1 MPSRQHH
8 YVPRFYL
15 KRFSKDPKC
24 INIYNIRRRLS
35 KRNVSLRHQCSKPN
49 FYRDQNIEDALS
61 RMEAQAALACN
72 TLTNQESSDMPKA
85 ILEFIATQHLRTPA
99 QAKVREAMQ
108 RKFLEL
114 TTQSDETSEALRETL
129 GIIAPDLMPVYNLL
143 MLDDVV
149 EAIEDLKFL
158 VLNADVDV
166 FITSDN
172 PVFKYNQYCQGV
184 QNFGTTGA
192 GQTGLQIFLPLS
204 PRHQLV
210 LYDGKVYDYVKS
222 RTPNTKDIDM
232 INSLQVVSA
241 EDNLYFSDWNLLE
254 RIESLVSSE
263 TLHGADDSTVLE
275 EFNSDEEENE
285 SLLHFYTETPNLGMD
300 LSFLQIKRRALRVPL
315 RKRMNSLRQQNAG
328 SNRRGRGGQSKTYS
342 TLAARI

>member
-1 MPSRQHH
+1 
-8 YVPRFYL
+8 
-15 KRFSKDPKC
+15 
-24 INIYNIRRRLS
+24 
-35 KRNVSLRHQCSKPN
+35 
-49 FYRDQNIEDALS
+49 
-61 RMEAQAALACN
+61 
-72 TLTNQESSDMPKA
+72 
-85 ILEFIATQHLRTPA
+85 
-99 QAKVREAMQ
+99 MQ
-108 RKFLEL
+108 RKVLEL
-114 TTQSDETSEALRETL
+114 TSKNYETCEALRETF

-149 EAIEDLKFL
+149 EAIKDLKFL

-210 LYDGKVYDYVKS
+210 LYDGKVYDHVKS
-222 RTPNTKDIDM
+222 RTLNTKDIDM

-241 EDNLYFSDWNLLE
+241 EDNLYFSEWNLVE
-254 RIESLVSSE
+254 RIESLVASE
-263 TLHGADDSTVLE
+263 TLHRADDSTVLE
-275 EFNSDEEENE
+275 EFNSDEEEDE

-315 RKRMNSLRQQNAG
+315 RKRMNSLRQRDAKA
-328 SNRRGRGGQSKTYS
+328 NRRGSGGQLKTYS
-342 TLAARI
+342 TLVARI

>member
-1 MPSRQHH
+1 
-8 YVPRFYL
+8 
-15 KRFSKDPKC
+15 
-24 INIYNIRRRLS
+24 
-35 KRNVSLRHQCSKPN
+35 
-49 FYRDQNIEDALS
+49 
-61 RMEAQAALACN
+61 
-72 TLTNQESSDMPKA
+72 
-85 ILEFIATQHLRTPA
+85 
-99 QAKVREAMQ
+99 
-108 RKFLEL
+108 
-114 TTQSDETSEALRETL
+114 
-129 GIIAPDLMPVYNLL
+129 
-143 MLDDVV
+143 
-149 EAIEDLKFL
+149 
-158 VLNADVDV
+158 
-166 FITSDN
+166 
-172 PVFKYNQYCQGV
+172 
-184 QNFGTTGA
+184 
-192 GQTGLQIFLPLS
+192 
-204 PRHQLV
+204 
-210 LYDGKVYDYVKS
+210 
-222 RTPNTKDIDM
+222 M